1 MKASL
6 KEAPQKLKFDLIRA
20 QDPGHSPNFD
30 SSSSSSSIFCPNP
43 LTFLFPHRLKY
54 GAFSEGLA
62 FTSAAGDS
70 SKTSKIHGRI
80 YKNCAFKMSYILYL
94 PLHVQ
99 HTMYQSK
106 TRRSQVK
113 SVLKGIIN
121 INNGFFHI
129 KYFSGLSVTYI

>member
-1 MKASL
+1 M
-6 KEAPQKLKFDLIRA
+6 FNVDLIRA

-94 PLHVQ
+94 PLHEQ
-99 HTMYQSK
+99 HCCNIHLHIRNPHLQHQQAQHVSLHYSRFCK
-106 TRRSQVK
+106 K
-113 SVLKGIIN
+113 SFRHKIIKC
-121 INNGFFHI
+121 F
-129 KYFSGLSVTYI
+129 